1 MRRLAARLTLL
12 LLAPLPAAAA
22 PSLAGYWFG
31 TSQPDDKG
39 AMYID
44 HMLAN
49 GEVHSRF
56 RTCTK
61 GKAQDETE
69 DGNWSLTGNIL
80 TVGVITHDGLFMP
93 RSDVYRITASNAAG
107 FSEIY
112 LRLNFPYHSRR
123 VDAAFQMPSCET
135 VS

>member
-1 MRRLAARLTLL
+1 MKGFALAFV
-12 LLAPLPAAAA
+12 LLAWPAAAA
-22 PSLAGYWFG
+22 APLEGYWFG
-31 TSQPDDKG
+31 TSQPGDKG

-44 HMLAN
+44 HMLPN
-49 GEVHSRF
+49 GEIHSLF
-56 RTCTK
+56 RTCIK
-61 GKAQDETE
+61 GKPQDDVE
-69 DGNWSLTGNIL
+69 DGNWSLKGDVL

-93 RSDVYRITASNAAG
+93 RTDVYRITAFAADS

-123 VDAAFQMPSCET
+123 VDAKFQMPSCEM